1 MNNEKPTA
9 EVLKTL
15 FLIPKEIYL
24 GFVKIEKAATVY
36 AAIKY

>member
-1 MNNEKPTA
+1 MKSPQ
-9 EVLKTL
+9 LKSL
-15 FLIPKEIYL
+15 KHFFLIPKEIYL